1 MYFVPV
7 HVYLESKNGYR
18 SDNKQSQSQWE
29 KERQRNSFDYRA
41 RFCGHCNTHTDIK
54 EANFIGERG
63 EYVAAGSD
71 DGNIFIWEKAS
82 GNLVRVLHGDESI
95 VNCVQWHPSV
105 PMLASSGIE
114 SVVRLWEPKPPGRSD
129 AEVVKEQVKVCTDN
143 QKRMKVDPFEVMLM
157 RMGFQVAV
165 AQDMVQQVVQ
175 EHLNPAPEHHAHHH
189 HHHHHRQ
196 GGRGGNDDEEGGSR
210 RRGNR
215 GRRRGEGREAEARRD
230 GHDDDDD
237 DEENSER
244 DRGQVRWIEDPASCR
259 QS

>member
-1 MYFVPV
+1 MITFIILFA
-7 HVYLESKNGYR
+7 LESKNGYR
-18 SDNKQSQSQWE
+18 SDSKQTQSEWE
-29 KERQRNSFDYRA
+29 KERQRNSFDYKA

-63 EYVAAGSD
+63 DYIAAGSD

-82 GNLVRVLHGDESI
+82 GNLIRVLHGDDSI

-114 SVVRLWEPKPPGRSD
+114 SVVRLWEPKPLGQRD
-129 AEVVKEQVKVCTDN
+129 AEVVREKVKVCQEN

-157 RMGFQVAV
+157 RMAV
-165 AQDMVQQVVQ
+165 AQDMMHQVMQ
-175 EHLNPAPEHHAHHH
+175 EHLNPEHHH
-189 HHHHHRQ
+189 HHHHHHHGRRRQ
-196 GGRGGNDDEEGGSR
+196 EEGGREDEEDSGSR

-215 GRRRGEGREAEARRD
+215 GRRGRGGRGGQGAEAGGEGGDD
-230 GHDDDDD
+230 GGDAN
-237 DEENSER
+237 EVSEQ